1 MHSADHHLT
10 ASHRIAM
17 LHSPTISLRGSSL
30 FLLFIVSCG
39 NILMAQQRPI
49 VIAHR
54 GASGYLPEHTLAAKA
69 FAYACGTDYLEQD
82 IVLTSDDVPI
92 VVHDRVIDTV
102 TNVAE
107 VFPDRCRDDGRY
119 YAIDFTWAELAG
131 LRVTERV
138 EPATCLARYPD
149 RFPAWQSRFT
159 LHTLADEL
167 ELIAGLNQSTGHNIG
182 IYPEIKSPAWH
193 REEGKDISTIV
204 LAVLADHGYTEH
216 EDRCYLQCF
225 EADEVQRIRGELGCR
240 LKLVQLMLADEWG
253 DRPLDAGVIESDLQ
267 AIAEYADGIGPA
279 MSLVVAAGAS
289 GEAVVTPLVS
299 RAHAVGLE
307 VHPWTL
313 RADEL
318 PPFADDFDEAC
329 RILFEHAHVDGAFS
343 DFPDR
348 TLRVLK

>member
-1 MHSADHHLT
+1 
-10 ASHRIAM
+10 M
-17 LHSPTISLRGSSL
+17 LQSQTISLRLTSL
-30 FLLFIVSCG
+30 FLLVFASCG

-69 FAYACGTDYLEQD
+69 FAYACGADYLEQD
-82 IVLTSDDVPI
+82 IVLTKDDVPI

-107 VFPDRCRDDGRY
+107 VFPDRRRDDGRY
-119 YAIDFTWAELAG
+119 YAIDFTWAELEG
-131 LRVTERV
+131 LRVTERI
-138 EPATCLARYPD
+138 EPATGEARYPD

-167 ELIAGLNQSTGHNIG
+167 EMIAGLNQSTGRNVG
-182 IYPEIKSPAWH
+182 IYPEIKSPGWH
-193 REEGKDISTIV
+193 REAGKDISAIV
-204 LAVLADHGYTEH
+204 LAVLAEHGYTEH
-216 EDRCYLQCF
+216 EDLCYLQCF

-240 LKLVQLMLADEWG
+240 LKLVQLMLANQWG
-253 DRPLDAGVIESDLQ
+253 DGPLDAEVIDSDLQ
-267 AIAEYADGIGPA
+267 VIAVYADGIGPA
-279 MSLVVAAGAS
+279 MSLVVATSEAGD
-289 GEAVVTPLVS
+289 AVVTPLVS
-299 RAHAVGLE
+299 RAHAAGLE

-318 PPFADDFDEAC
+318 PAFADDFDEAC
-329 RILFEHAHVDGAFS
+329 RIVFEHAQVDGAFS

-348 TLRVLK
+348 TLRVWE